1 MANIRENKKG
11 GKTVSYRFTVYLEKD
26 MQDKQ
31 IRRYTTWTPPDGL
44 TPSKALKAAE
54 RAADIWEQEVK
65 AEYLK
70 EKAAKQCGLSY
81 SLPPEKRKDDFITF
95 VNDTWFALYI
105 CNGDRKQSTI
115 HFYEIITQSIVTYF
129 KGAILQDISPI
140 HIQQYLQHIRICL
153 RCRTLAWAA
162 AK

>member
-26 MQDKQ
+26 MQGKQ
-31 IRRYTTWTPPDGL
+31 VRRYTTWSPPDGL

-70 EKAAKQCGLSY
+70 KRLLSNVV
-81 SLPPEKRKDDFITF
+81 L
-95 VNDTWFALYI
+95 A
-105 CNGDRKQSTI
+105 I
-115 HFYEIITQSIVTYF
+115 HFHQRSG
-129 KGAILQDISPI
+129 KMISS
-140 HIQQYLQHIRICL
+140 LL
-153 RCRTLAWAA
+153 
-162 AK
+162 

>member
-11 GKTVSYRFTVYLEKD
+11 GKTVSYRFTVYLEKN
-26 MQDKQ
+26 MQGKQ

-70 EKAAKQCGLSY
+70 EKAAKQCGLMPKMNT
-81 SLPPEKRKDDFITF
+81 LKNT
-95 VNDTWFALYI
+95 V
-105 CNGDRKQSTI
+105 CM
-115 HFYEIITQSIVTYF
+115 
-129 KGAILQDISPI
+129 SPV
-140 HIQQYLQHIRICL
+140 
-153 RCRTLAWAA
+153 
-162 AK
+162 

>member
-31 IRRYTTWTPPDGL
+31 IRRYTTWTPPDCL

-95 VNDTWFALYI
+95 VRDTWFTLYI

-129 KGAILQDISPI
+129 KGAILLDISPI
-140 HIQQYLQHIRICL
+140 HIQQYLQHIRIWL
-153 RCRTLAWAA
+153 RCRTLALAA